1 MGVDLGLAGRRALV
15 TASSKGL
22 GRACAEALITEG
34 ARVCIASRDGEELA
48 RVAREIGAV
57 AHHTADVARTED
69 VKRLVGAAIA
79 DLDGLDILVVNA
91 GGPPPGTFADAD
103 EDAWERAFR
112 LTLMSAVN
120 LAREALPALRDSDQ
134 GRIVNI
140 TSSSVREPI
149 PNLILSNA
157 LRGAVTGMAKTL
169 STEMAPH
176 RITVNNLAPGRFL
189 TDRLRAND
197 ATSAKKLGIDVEEQ
211 LRRSAAAI
219 PMLRFGEPAEFAATC
234 VFLCSRQAAYITG
247 QTIAVDGGLTRG
259 VY

>member
-1 MGVDLGLAGRRALV
+1 MDLGLRGRRALV

-22 GRACAEALITEG
+22 GRACAEALIAEG
-34 ARVCIASRDGEELA
+34 AQVCIASRDGTEVA
-48 RVAREIGAV
+48 RVAREIGAA
-57 AHHTADVARTED
+57 AHHTADVSRSED
-69 VKRLVGAAIA
+69 VRRLVAAAIA
-79 DLDGLDILVVNA
+79 DLGGLDVLVVNA
-91 GGPPPGTFADAD
+91 GGPPPGTFTDTD
-103 EDAWERAFR
+103 EEAWERAFR

-120 LAREALPALRDSDQ
+120 LAREALPALRASDQ

-157 LRGAVTGMAKTL
+157 LRAAVTGMAKTL

-176 RITVNNLAPGRFL
+176 RITVNNIAPGRFL
-189 TDRLRAND
+189 TARLRAND
-197 ATSAKKLGIDVEEQ
+197 AATAQKLGIDVEEQ

-219 PMLRFGEPAEFAATC
+219 PAQRFGDPSELAATC
-234 VFLCSRQAAYITG
+234 AFLCSRHAAYITG